1 VFVDRVVELA
11 ASTTVN
17 VFAQRGHLAAGFFGH
32 GSSSLVS
39 VGAITPLIVPWGHG
53 ANRVA
58 SSTGTSTALMQAEL
72 SWLSPLPL
80 VPSAKAQATTTQ
92 PT

>member
-39 VGAITPLIVPWGHG
+39 VGAITPLIVPWGALLACKKRHG
-53 ANRVA
+53 IVGPKDEDGAAV
-58 SSTGTSTALMQAEL
+58 LHQAC
-72 SWLSPLPL
+72 
-80 VPSAKAQATTTQ
+80 AG
-92 PT
+92 